1 MSYAVVENRLTV
13 DFRLYLITDRKQAKM
28 PLSTAVRLALKGGVQ
43 AVQVREKDL
52 PVRELLAMA
61 QELRGITKEFEAR
74 LFINDRVDVAVA
86 VEADGVHL
94 GHQSMPVDAVRKIV
108 GKKMLIGVST
118 HTLGEAMDAEKAGA
132 DFVTFGPIFETPSK
146 MCYGAPVGVS
156 ALGTVKEHIRIP
168 VFGLGG
174 ITNNT
179 LSRVM
184 NAKADGIALISAI
197 LAADDVERAARNIIR
212 QLGSDN
218 G

>member
-1 MSYAVVENRLTV
+1 MTLA
-13 DFRLYLITDRKQAKM
+13 A
-28 PLSTAVRLALKGGVQ
+28 AVRLALKGGVQ

-94 GHQSMPVDAVRKIV
+94 GHESMPADAVRKIV

-118 HTLGEAMDAEKAGA
+118 HTLVEAMDAEKAGA

-146 MCYGAPVGVS
+146 MHYGAPVGVA
-156 ALGTVKEHIRIP
+156 ALRTVKEHIRIP

-174 ITNNT
+174 ITSNA

-197 LAADDVERAARNIIR
+197 LAADDVEWAAHDIIR
-212 QLGSDN
+212 RLESDN